1 MNTISFMTANY
12 VARQVGYNMT
22 EGWGQGDTAT
32 NNYFKPIKTYA
43 ERLDAYLHDI
53 RAMGFSAL
61 DLWMPLLNYTWATD
75 AHIDA
80 AVELFREHNLEVVS
94 LAGWFGSMPDELE
107 KSCEIASALGTTILG
122 GGTAMAVK
130 DRPFL
135 VDTLHKYGLKWAFE
149 NHPEKTPQEILKKI
163 GSRDTDV
170 IGLAV
175 DTGWFGTQA
184 YDAPRAIEELFP
196 RLFHIH
202 LKDVRAA
209 GGHDTCRYGEGV
221 VNIEGCVQTLK
232 RLGYT
237 GAISIE
243 HEPDLFD
250 PTEDVQVSLK
260 MLQGWLA

>member
-32 NNYFKPIKTYA
+32 NDYFKPIETYA
-43 ERLDAYLHDI
+43 ERLDEYLRDI
-53 RAMGFSAL
+53 RAMGFDAL

-75 AHIDA
+75 AHIET
-80 AVELFREHNLEVVS
+80 AVDLLKQHGLKVVS
-94 LAGWFGSMPDELE
+94 LAGWFGSMPEELE
-107 KSCEIASALGTTILG
+107 KSCEIAAALDTQILG
-122 GGTAMAVK
+122 GGTAVVIK
-130 DRPFL
+130 DRPL
-135 VDTLHKYGLKWAFE
+135 VIDTLHKYGLKWGFE
-149 NHPEKTPQEILKKI
+149 NHPEKTPQEILNKI
-163 GSRDTDV
+163 GDDGDGV
-170 IGLAV
+170 IGVAA

-184 YDAPRAIEELFP
+184 YDAPQALEELFP
-196 RLFHIH
+196 RLFHVH

-237 GAISIE
+237 GAITIE
-243 HEPDLFD
+243 HEPDLFN
-250 PTEDVQVSLK
+250 PTEDVKASLA
-260 MLQGWLA
+260 MLKGWLA